1 MSTIQALYETGRLD
15 EAIVAA
21 NEGLKSR
28 PTDIALRSFLVE
40 LLCFDGQIERADK
53 QLEAIARLEAK
64 HIPGVKQYRDLLRG
78 EQARRDVLYS
88 GRAPELMLALDS
100 CLEAHLMAL
109 VVLREG
115 RPADALTMLRVAEA
129 QRPPIAGS
137 CDGTRFEDLRDLD
150 DVLAPV
156 LEAITADGKFFWIPL
171 SGVKSIE
178 FEAPDRARDLVWRS
192 ARMELADGKRGHIY
206 IPALY
211 PTPAGADAALRL
223 GRATDWLEENGG
235 PVRGIGRKCWL
246 VGEED
251 MDIMALT
258 RIEIDQPERPVEAD
272 DEPEAPAVED
282 EP

>member
-15 EAIVAA
+15 EAIAAA
-21 NEGLKSR
+21 NEGLKSK

-88 GRAPELMLALDS
+88 GRAPELMLTLDS
-100 CLEAHLMAL
+100 LLEAHLMAL

-115 RPADALTMLRVAEA
+115 RPEDALTMLRAAEA
-129 QRPPIAGS
+129 DRPAIAGS
-137 CDGTRFEDLRDLD
+137 ADGARFEDLRDLD

-178 FEAPDRARDLVWRS
+178 FEAPERARDLIWRS
-192 ARMELADGKRGHIY
+192 ARMELADGKRGHVY
-206 IPALY
+206 IPAIY
-211 PTPAGADAALRL
+211 PVAAGADAALRL
-223 GRATDWLEENGG
+223 GRATDWLEEKGG
-235 PVRGIGRKCWL
+235 PVRGVGRKCWL

-251 MDIMALT
+251 MDIMALS

-272 DEPEAPAVED
+272 EVGEP
-282 EP
+282 